1 MARLFSDVLTGKVF
15 MSMMVRRFR
24 ENTEFIVQKTA
35 EIPPREESADPPGA
49 PGDRRVAAEL
59 DRQRVDGRIAL
70 YVVLVDFSFISTRSP
85 TQISYES
92 KAGVSEPRVF
102 LDRSLLVFSHFS

>member
-1 MARLFSDVLTGKVF
+1 MARLFSDVLTGEVF

-35 EIPPREESADPPGA
+35 EIPPKESADPPGA
-49 PGDRRVAAEL
+49 PCDRRVAAEL

-70 YVVLVDFSFISTRSP
+70 YVALVDFSFISTRSP